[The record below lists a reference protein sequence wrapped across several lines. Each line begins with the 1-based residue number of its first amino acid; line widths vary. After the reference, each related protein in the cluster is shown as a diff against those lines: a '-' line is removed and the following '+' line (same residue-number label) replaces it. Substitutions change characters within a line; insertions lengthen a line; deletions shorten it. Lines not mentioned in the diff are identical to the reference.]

1 VEDKDK
7 GRDKDGR
14 QRGGREMSG
23 GKAQEK
29 AQDKRRVISDRKE
42 GSTHG

>member
-1 VEDKDK
+1 
-7 GRDKDGR
+7 
-14 QRGGREMSG
+14 MSG

-42 GSTHG
+42 GSTHGEDGAAM